1 MRVLVG
7 ILATA
12 LTAPVF
18 AVDFFSSETND
29 RRSSKK
35 PSLEQR
41 VQLLE
46 RRINTISNIVL
57 RLDSLQ
63 QEMQQLR
70 GDVETQ
76 NHAMESM
83 KQRQTDL
90 YTDMDQRVTRLSGG
104 APAGQPSV
112 QPGAVSPSTAAPQR
126 DAMQQGA
133 AVSSG
138 EPSWQSTPITPGR
151 AKPPAATMAPGTA
164 RSAGVGVKPKPTL
177 LPPVVSSTT
186 PGRTAGQLNSSSV
199 AVSPPER
206 RPAAAPPQASPGE
219 KSSYQKAFNLLM
231 DRKYDLAQNSFRSF
245 LKQHP
250 GSRLA
255 DNAQYWLAEAN
266 YVTRNFDTSLV
277 EFKKVVQVFPNSPKI
292 SDALLKIGYIQYE
305 KRQWGAARK
314 TLGGLVNR
322 YPNSTASQLAKKR
335 LDKMLGEGH

>member
-1 MRVLVG
+1 MRLLVG
-7 ILATA
+7 ILTTA
-12 LTAPVF
+12 LTVPAF
-18 AVDFFSSETND
+18 AVDFFSSASDN
-29 RRSSKK
+29 RRSPKK

-90 YTDMDQRVTRLSGG
+90 YTDIDQRMSRLSGKT
-104 APAGQPSV
+104 PAGQSV
-112 QPGAVSPSTAAPQR
+112 QPGVVPRSSNKDVVQSGAVKH
-126 DAMQQGA
+126 
-133 AVSSG
+133 SG
-138 EPSWQSTPITPGR
+138 EPSWQSTPITTGR
-151 AKPPAATMAPGTA
+151 TKLPAATMAQRVA
-164 RSAGVGVKPKPTL
+164 RPAGVNVKPKPSR
-177 LPPVVSSTT
+177 LPPVVSSSAISNK
-186 PGRTAGQLNSSSV
+186 TAGRLNSTSV
-199 AVSPPER
+199 AVSPPES
-206 RPAAAPPQASPGE
+206 RPATAPPQASPGE

-231 DRKYDLAQNSFRSF
+231 DRKYDLAQNAFRSF

-305 KRQWGAARK
+305 KKQWSAARK
-314 TLGGLVNR
+314 TLGGLVTR

-335 LDKMLGEGH
+335 LDKILGEGH

>member
-76 NHAMESM
+76 NHAMEGM

-90 YTDMDQRVTRLSGG
+90 YTDMDQRITRLSGG
-104 APAGQPSV
+104 APSGQPV
-112 QPGAVSPSTAAPQR
+112 QPGAARPSTATTKK
-126 DAMQQGA
+126 DASRPRAGLP
-133 AVSSG
+133 SG

-151 AKPPAATMAPGTA
+151 AKPPAATMAPGVA
-164 RSAGVGVKPKPTL
+164 RPAGSGVKPKPTL

-199 AVSPPER
+199 AVSSPKR

-305 KRQWGAARK
+305 KKQWGAARK